1 MRWKMVEKSWQ
12 NLLDYGYS
20 YLIDEGKKDKKSK
33 DWKKWVIKRKLKFE
47 IYKNCFEA
55 TQLENKINLLEK
67 DPIGKGSIK

>member
-1 MRWKMVEKSWQ
+1 MVEKSWQ

-33 DWKKWVIKRKLKFE
+33 DWKKWIIKRKLKFE